1 MQIRI
6 GTSGWNYTEWRGS
19 FYPRDMKP
27 AGMLAYYAARFS
39 TVEVNNTFY
48 RMPTPKVVEGWAAT
62 VPSGFSFVL
71 KAPQR
76 ITHFARLRDVD
87 EPVRLFCDTA
97 RQVGA
102 KLGPLLFQ
110 LPPNF
115 KVDAGRLAD
124 LLALLPPDVR
134 AAFEFRNPTWFID
147 DVYTRLAARNA
158 ALCIADNDEGA
169 TPAVA
174 TADWGYL
181 RLRASG
187 YADGDLRGWLST
199 MRRVGE
205 RWRDAYVF
213 FKHEDAGTGP
223 ALGAR
228 LGELVAAS
236 GVDTIRAAR

>member
-1 MQIRI
+1 MARPGPAIRI
-6 GTSGWNYTEWRGS
+6 GTSGWNYPEWKGS
-19 FYPRDMKP
+19 FYPKDMRP

-48 RMPTPKVVEGWAAT
+48 RMPTQKAVDGWAAG
-62 VPSGFSFVL
+62 VPDGFVFVL

-87 EPVRLFCDTA
+87 DPVRFFCDTA
-97 RQVGA
+97 RTLGP

-115 KVDAGRLAD
+115 KVDTGRLAD

-134 AAFEFRNPTWFID
+134 AAFEFRNATWFID
-147 DVYTRLAARNA
+147 EVYTRLAARNA
-158 ALCIADNDEGA
+158 ALCVADNDAGA

-187 YADGDLRGWLST
+187 YSDDDLRGWLAT
-199 MRRVGE
+199 IRRIGE
-205 RWRDAYVF
+205 RWRDAFVF
-213 FKHEDAGTGP
+213 FKHEEAGTGP

-228 LGELVAAS
+228 LRELM
-236 GVDTIRAAR
+236 

>member
-1 MQIRI
+1 MIRV
-6 GTSGWNYTEWRGS
+6 GTSGYNYPPWRGS
-19 FYPRDMKP
+19 FYPER
-27 AGMLAYYAARFS
+27 LAAARMLPFYAERFD
-39 TVEVNNTFY
+39 TVEINASFY
-48 RMPTPKVVEGWAAT
+48 RMPTAKAVAGWATAT
-62 VPSGFSFVL
+62 PAHFAFAL

-76 ITHFARLRDVD
+76 ITHFARLRDID
-87 EPVRLFCDTA
+87 EPVRVFCDTA
-97 RQVGA
+97 RQVGG

-134 AAFEFRNPTWFID
+134 AAFEFRNATWFTD
-147 DVYTRLAARNA
+147 EVYTRLAARNA

-174 TADWGYL
+174 TSDWGYL
-181 RLRASG
+181 RLRATG
-187 YADGDLRGWLST
+187 YSDDDLRGWLAT
-199 MRRVGE
+199 MHRVGA
-205 RWRDAYVF
+205 RWRDAFVF

-228 LGELVAAS
+228 LGELIAAEAKS
-236 GVDTIRAAR
+236 